1 MRRAAKSSPIPAQL
15 RSQIV
20 SLRKTGMSVMAIC
33 ERLRIEKSSERNA
46 VSQICAEPE
55 LRRYQVGIESPGQ
68 NSSPHR
74 LRRGTW
80 A

>member
-1 MRRAAKSSPIPAQL
+1 MRRTTRIARLTQETRRRVLEL
-15 RSQIV
+15 RRER
-20 SLRKTGMSVMAIC
+20 LSVLAIC
-33 ERLRIEKSSERNA
+33 ERLGIDKSSERNA
-46 VSQICAEPE
+46 VSQICAEPA

-74 LRRGTW
+74 IRTGNW

>member
-1 MRRAAKSSPIPAQL
+1 MRRTAKVSPIPVQL

-33 ERLRIEKSSERNA
+33 ERLGIDKSSERNA

-55 LRRYQVGIESPGQ
+55 LRRYQVGIESVNNG
-68 NSSPHR
+68 SSHR
-74 LRRGTW
+74 IKTGHW